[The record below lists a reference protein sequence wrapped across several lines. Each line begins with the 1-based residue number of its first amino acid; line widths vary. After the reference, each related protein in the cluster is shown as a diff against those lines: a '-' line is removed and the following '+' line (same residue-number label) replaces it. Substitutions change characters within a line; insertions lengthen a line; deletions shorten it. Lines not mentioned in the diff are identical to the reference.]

1 MEVKR
6 VLLGRKALATIRR
19 QQVVA
24 EGVGRILQD
33 VVAVR
38 QLVHSLRH
46 LTACVRRPIVA
57 RPWRCAGHAQESVPG
72 RSYSLDVQAIATL
85 RSGVVS
91 KDVQHVVD

>member
-38 QLVHSLRH
+38 QLAHSLPHR
-46 LTACVRRPIVA
+46 TASVRRPIVA
-57 RPWRCAGHAQESVPG
+57 RPWRCARHAQESVPG
-72 RSYSLDVQAIATL
+72 RSYSLEVQAIATL
-85 RSGVVS
+85 RSGLVS